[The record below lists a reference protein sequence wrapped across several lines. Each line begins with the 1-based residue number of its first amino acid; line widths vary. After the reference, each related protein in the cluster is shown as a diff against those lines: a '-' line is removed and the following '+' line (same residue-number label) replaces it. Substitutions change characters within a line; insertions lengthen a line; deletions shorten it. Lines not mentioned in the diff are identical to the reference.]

1 MEGKGKFVFVN
12 DQNYDLDE
20 AITRLKNLKNKVLVT
35 GLFQP
40 TTADLD
46 ILIEMMTIIEE
57 LDVPMKMSQEGFA

>member
-12 DQNYDLDE
+12 DQSYDLDV
-20 AITRLKNLKNKVLVT
+20 AITRLKNLKDKVLVT

-57 LDVPMKMSQEGFA
+57 LDIPIKMSQEGFA